1 MDLTVFVG
9 EGVCL
14 EEGLADV
21 HGGGIADGGAGP
33 EGAHGVHGGEGPD
46 GAGGAPDGDGSHK
59 LMAVVEL
66 EQQFALDRLARW
78 SARNA

>member
-1 MDLTVFVG
+1 MNSIVFVD
-9 EGVCL
+9 ECVCL
-14 EEGLADV
+14 EEDLADV
-21 HGGGIADGGAGP
+21 QGGGISDGRAGP
-33 EGAHGVHGGEGPD
+33 AGAHSVHGAEGPV

-78 SARNA
+78 SARHA